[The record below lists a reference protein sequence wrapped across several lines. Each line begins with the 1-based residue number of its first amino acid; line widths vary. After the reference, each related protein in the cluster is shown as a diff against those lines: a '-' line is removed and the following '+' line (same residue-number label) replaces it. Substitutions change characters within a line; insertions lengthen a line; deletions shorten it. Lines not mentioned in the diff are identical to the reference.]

1 MSDDSESR
9 KAMVNPCGRSASQ
22 INFGQA
28 YASSNDQVFGG
39 DRLLTDQEL
48 DEFRL
53 ESLSVGAIVVCHFAQ
68 STMRRACSTS

>member
-28 YASSNDQVFGG
+28 YASLNDQVFGG
-39 DRLLTDQEL
+39 DRLLGLRKFDYEQKAT
-48 DEFRL
+48 
-53 ESLSVGAIVVCHFAQ
+53 
-68 STMRRACSTS
+68 T